1 MTFILRR
8 LCIVLVGAIVF
19 VVGGFEEDRATRG
32 PGETSD
38 GISRCDALLAPVL
51 MGHVLAMMTSDIE
64 IRVVSRLS
72 VKRGYP
78 VSIAPIGSWVTFAR
92 VLPSTLLARHIV

>member
-64 IRVVSRLS
+64 IRVVSRLT

-78 VSIAPIGSWVTFAR
+78 LR
-92 VLPSTLLARHIV
+92 R